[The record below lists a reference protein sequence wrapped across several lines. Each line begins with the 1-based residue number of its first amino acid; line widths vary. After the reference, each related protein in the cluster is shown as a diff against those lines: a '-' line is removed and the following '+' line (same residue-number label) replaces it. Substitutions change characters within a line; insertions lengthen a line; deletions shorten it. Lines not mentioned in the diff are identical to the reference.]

1 MHQNSIL
8 TCPGIPRIPRTPLQ
22 TPRASPD
29 PPTEFLTCQSRP
41 LWYMQTSLS
50 WKNFYRHLPLGPAYS
65 SDIAGDGPPIGKR
78 LTRNRNT
85 DPLLRVQPT
94 AQASPVNDPPAS
106 PTRPVSPEIAT
117 PVNPENENPQEAP
130 APTMRTLATNPR
142 SSSEDVP
149 RPPNDTRLIDM
160 DPDQYVY
167 FQEANET
174 LRFIPERVL
183 KPVRGVYVQ
192 LMRSIVNNPQDLLR
206 WKKFLLCS
214 QSGERRST
222 IL

>member
-1 MHQNSIL
+1 M
-8 TCPGIPRIPRTPLQ
+8 
-22 TPRASPD
+22 
-29 PPTEFLTCQSRP
+29 
-41 LWYMQTSLS
+41 
-50 WKNFYRHLPLGPAYS
+50 
-65 SDIAGDGPPIGKR
+65 
-78 LTRNRNT
+78 
-85 DPLLRVQPT
+85 QPT

-149 RPPNDTRLIDM
+149 RPPNNTRLIDM

-206 WKKFLLCS
+206 WKKFFCS
-214 QSGERRST
+214 FQWFFFVCQEKKTTPSKLPEIASKKFAEESIHVRISS
-222 IL
+222 